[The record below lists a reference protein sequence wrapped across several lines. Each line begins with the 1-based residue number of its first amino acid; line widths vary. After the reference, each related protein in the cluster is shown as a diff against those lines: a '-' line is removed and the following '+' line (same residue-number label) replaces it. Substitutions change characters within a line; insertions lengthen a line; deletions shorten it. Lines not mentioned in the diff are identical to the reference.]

1 MIGVYIFNKIQ
12 LRKRVVPVQ
21 QPRTS
26 TQQIVEFK
34 TLISGVI
41 SLFLVVIGILTIQ
54 AQVFQGE
61 IFPYAPFLIC
71 LVCTFIICYFS
82 MKSYIREYSAL
93 QIRKETEMFKLLI
106 EQYNTRRKGAD
117 SVVQSDTKSVKKIR
131 MKKRSAIVSPHSVS
145 AV

>member
-41 SLFLVVIGILTIQ
+41 CLFLVVIGLLTIQ
-54 AQVFQGE
+54 AQVSQGE
-61 IFPYAPFLIC
+61 IFPYPAFFIC
-71 LVCTFIICYFS
+71 LVCTLINCYFS

-106 EQYNTRRKGAD
+106 EQYNTRRKGRD
-117 SVVQSDTKSVKKIR
+117 SVVQSGTNSV
-131 MKKRSAIVSPHSVS
+131 
-145 AV
+145 

>member
-21 QPRTS
+21 QPRAS

-41 SLFLVVIGILTIQ
+41 CLFLVVIGLLTIQ
-54 AQVFQGE
+54 TQVSQGE

-71 LVCTFIICYFS
+71 LVCTLINCYFS

-93 QIRKETEMFKLLI
+93 QIRKKTEMFKLLI
-106 EQYNTRRKGAD
+106 EQYNTRRKGRD
-117 SVVQSDTKSVKKIR
+117 SVVQSGTNFVKKIK
-131 MKKRSAIVSPHSVS
+131 MKKRSAIVLPHSVS

>member
-41 SLFLVVIGILTIQ
+41 CLFLVVIGLLTIQ
-54 AQVFQGE
+54 AQVSQGE

-106 EQYNTRRKGAD
+106 EQYNTRRKGTD
-117 SVVQSDTKSVKKIR
+117 STNSGTNSVKKMR
-131 MKKRSAIVSPHSVS
+131 MKKRTGNVLLHSVS

>member
-21 QPRTS
+21 QSRTS

-34 TLISGVI
+34 TLISGLI
-41 SLFLVVIGILTIQ
+41 CLFLVIIGILTVQ
-54 AQVFQGE
+54 TQVSQGE
-61 IFPYAPFLIC
+61 IFPYASFLIC
-71 LVCTFIICYFS
+71 LVCTSINCYFS

-106 EQYNTRRKGAD
+106 EQYNTRRKGTD
-117 SVVQSDTKSVKKIR
+117 GVVQSGTNSVKKIR
-131 MKKRSAIVSPHSVS
+131 MKKRTANVSPHSVS
-145 AV
+145 AI